1 VTQIVG
7 EIALASREQ
16 SEGIDQVNQAIAQ
29 MDQVTQ
35 QNAALVEEA
44 AAATQSLQD
53 QAGEL
58 AQTVSIFK
66 IGDDDGGRAGAGA
79 GAGRRQLAL
88 T

>member
-1 VTQIVG
+1 M
-7 EIALASREQ
+7 LFRS
-16 SEGIDQVNQAIAQ
+16 IAQ

-53 QAGEL
+53 QAIEL

-66 IGDDDGGRAGAGA
+66 IDAGGTT
-79 GAGRRQLAL
+79 GRPGRSVSRNLAL